1 MNDLYKELLEFG
13 KERID
18 DFFKN
23 VKLYENQFKYD
34 EFNDAC
40 YDLMY
45 QNNSYEKGVSTVK
58 ELKESIPG
66 LKETCKK
73 CGSYY
78 MVARNKSIVA
88 YDVQMGILLE
98 NIIIDFLKEKF
109 HIKALHGDKS
119 NKKYP
124 DCMVLSKDKGI
135 VAYFEVKY
143 HSAPFIMAYQK
154 INRLCYEGS
163 ATFDQDKIIKQLE
176 IIDSDIQLPTFY
188 LHWIDYPCLKGL
200 FFETNE
206 QVKDYIYRAEAEFE
220 RKEREGDLAK
230 SAQSI
235 YLGKVYAPTL
245 SMGTF
250 DEFVSILKK
259 LEVRH

>member
-1 MNDLYKELLEFG
+1 MNDTYKELLEFG
-13 KERID
+13 KERIN

-23 VKLYENQFKYD
+23 VKLFENQFDYSN
-34 EFNDAC
+34 FNDDC
-40 YDLMY
+40 YVHMFE
-45 QNNSYEKGVSTVK
+45 NNSYERFLTVK
-58 ELKESIPG
+58 ELKEKIDG
-66 LKETCKK
+66 LRDVCKK
-73 CGSYY
+73 CGNYY
-78 MVARNKSIVA
+78 MVPRNKSIVA
-88 YDVQMGILLE
+88 YDVQLGILLE
-98 NIIIDFLKEKF
+98 DIIIDFLKTKY

-154 INRLCYEGS
+154 INRPCYEGS

-188 LHWIDYPCLKGL
+188 LHWIDYPCLKGV

-206 QVKDYIYRAEAEFE
+206 QVKNYIYEAEFE
-220 RKEREGDLAK
+220 RKEREGDLVK
-230 SAQSI
+230 NPRSI
-235 YLGKVYAPTL
+235 YLNKVYAPTL

-250 DEFVSILKK
+250 DEFVSILRK
-259 LEVRH
+259 LEVRQ